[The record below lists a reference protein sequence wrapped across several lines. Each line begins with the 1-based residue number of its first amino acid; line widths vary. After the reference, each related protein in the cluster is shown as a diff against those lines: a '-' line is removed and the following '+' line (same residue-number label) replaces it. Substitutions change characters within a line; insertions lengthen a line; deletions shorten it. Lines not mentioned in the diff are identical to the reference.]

1 MASSV
6 IKYEGYFLK
15 RSAVYPNGYSG
26 RPLLLNSRSAKSVEL
41 VADGEVA
48 LARGRVQAF
57 AAQDGDAAPAVADQ
71 SGLLESTGALRDH
84 GAADAEHL
92 GKEVLG
98 YLEAVRA
105 DPVMGLR
112 QPPRRAF
119 LGGVQAVTGD
129 VLREESHHGL
139 GVAM

>member
-6 IKYEGYFLK
+6 HKSPQG
-15 RSAVYPNGYSG
+15 SSG
-26 RPLLLNSRSAKSVEL
+26 RPLLLNSPSAEFVEL

-48 LARGRVQAF
+48 LACGCLQVVAVH
-57 AAQDGDAAPAVADQ
+57 DGDAAPAVADQ
-71 SGLLESTGALRDH
+71 SGLLEATGALRDR
-84 GAADAEHL
+84 GPADAEHL

-98 YLEAVRA
+98 YLEVVAA

-119 LGGVQAVTGD
+119 LGGVQLVAHEI
-129 VLREESHHGL
+129 LCEENHHGL
-139 GVAM
+139 GVAMQQVM